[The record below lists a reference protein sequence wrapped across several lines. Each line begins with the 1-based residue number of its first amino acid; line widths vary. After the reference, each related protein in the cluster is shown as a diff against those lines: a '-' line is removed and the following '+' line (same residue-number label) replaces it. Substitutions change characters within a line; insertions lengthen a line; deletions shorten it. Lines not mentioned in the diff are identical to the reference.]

1 MLPCITLL
9 FSILDLKQL
18 PTFDIVL
25 GSVYAAVGAFE
36 VRMIQISV
44 TDKFNDN
51 SSSYSV

>member
-25 GSVYAAVGAFE
+25 GSVYATVAAFE
-36 VRMIQISV
+36 VCMVRISV
-44 TDKFNDN
+44 TDEFKDS